1 MNSEVIALHEV
12 GKLILEARIDDIKA
26 KYPLKLHGKIDVLS
40 EKDPSSNNK
49 YLEWLAKQT
58 LRATLQELKEI
69 NGGNYL
75 NPEGDDLT
83 DDYYA
88 RNWTNWAIQNENE
101 KRVLFDNIDY
111 FHNYI
116 RKFEKRDI
124 NQYNTWQNFNEEVEK
139 AKLKLSRKEIKQSGV
154 IKIFEDDDFL
164 LLTPLTHQAACRYGS
179 NTRWCVSMRGYSG
192 YFESYFT
199 QGPIFFLMDKRMIPP
214 TRSMQTEDYYKL
226 AMHYRPR
233 WEKAGRWGPT
243 HDYLSNNKDAGKMA
257 NKLTKEEFV
266 GGADKDKAQIDFWTT
281 SDRQVQKN
289 VAQKYMGGPGRGQ
302 KIRGQE
308 FIGRFEDVMER
319 YTKKILSD
327 FYDNVSVDEN
337 QIIKLNNLK
346 SELKLKNDYLDDYLV
361 YSKNQLDRMMT
372 NVERYKDNVSNK
384 RETLPPDREKI
395 QDFDLETD
403 WIDSIKTSIEER
415 RTSFS
420 GKVKSMEEEIDGM
433 KEEISKIQKEVEL
446 QFQFYDIE
454 KSIQQKH

>member
-1 MNSEVIALHEV
+1 MDSEVIALHEV
-12 GKLILEARIDDIKA
+12 GKLILEARINDIKA
-26 KYPLKLHGKIDVLS
+26 KYPLKLHDKIDILS

-58 LRATLQELKEI
+58 LRATLQELRGI
-69 NGGNYL
+69 DGGGYL
-75 NPEGDDLT
+75 NPEGDDLM
-83 DDYYA
+83 DNYYSRQYA
-88 RNWTNWAIQNENE
+88 DWSIRENE
-101 KRVLFDNIDY
+101 KRILFDNIDY

-124 NQYNTWQNFNEEVEK
+124 NQYNNWRNFNEEVEK

-192 YFESYFT
+192 YFENYFT

-233 WEKAGRWGPT
+233 WENQRGRWGPSWS
-243 HDYLSNNKDAGKMA
+243 YLSDNKDAGKMA

-266 GGADKDKAQIDFWTT
+266 GGADKDKAVIDFWTT
-281 SDRQVQKN
+281 SDKQVQKS

-308 FIGRFEDVMER
+308 FIGRFEDIMER

-327 FYDNVSVDEN
+327 FYDNISVDEN
-337 QIIKLNNLK
+337 KIRKLSDLK
-346 SELKLKNDYLDDYLV
+346 SELKLKSNYLDDYLI
-361 YSKNQLDRMMT
+361 YSKNQLDRMIN
-372 NVERYKDNVSNK
+372 NVDRYKDNVSNQH
-384 RETLPPDREKI
+384 ETLPPGISPD
-395 QDFDLETD
+395 DLDLESTD
-403 WIDSIKTSIEER
+403 WINSIKTSIEER
-415 RTSFS
+415 RASF
-420 GKVKSMEEEIDGM
+420 KLRVDSMEEEIVDR
-433 KEEISKIQKEVEL
+433 KDKISKIEKEVEL

-454 KSIQQKH
+454 KSIQQKN